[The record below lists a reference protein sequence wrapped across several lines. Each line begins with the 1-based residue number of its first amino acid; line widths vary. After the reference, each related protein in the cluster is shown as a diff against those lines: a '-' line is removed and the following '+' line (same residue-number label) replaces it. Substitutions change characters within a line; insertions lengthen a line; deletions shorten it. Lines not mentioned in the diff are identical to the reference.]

1 MNQAFAAE
9 LGKGP
14 QEFGVDYNAYENRK
28 TLAEIK
34 QLMRKKQY
42 EKLALQRQQERQA
55 LEEQRKATR
64 LAQIA
69 RGELRDIP
77 VEDIR
82 VVQTLTGNFT
92 AYTPSVDECD
102 GDPWRTAS
110 GTTLHYGTIAAP
122 PQYAFGTL
130 IRLPDYDPDMIF
142 RVEDRGGAIKGNHFD
157 IALLSKKEAFAFGRR
172 PLKVEIIEI
181 ASVSQ

>member
-181 ASVSQ
+181 AGIR